1 MLVRFLTT
9 LDRNLTLVFR
19 NNMMNKDEQIYHD
32 IHIYSFY
39 QY

>member
-9 LDRNLTLVFR
+9 LDRNLTLEFR
-19 NNMMNKDEQIYHD
+19 NNMMNKDEQLYHD